1 MGEGKGLAVIL
12 RGAIGRQPLFPA
24 VGEKEHRHRRSPQGQ
39 ARHVSGGRGHA
50 LQPEEIGAS
59 GQLHPDEGSIGSRQN
74 SAFRADSQRH
84 VPRPERRRQL
94 EE

>member
-1 MGEGKGLAVIL
+1 VREGQGLAAIL

-24 VGEKEHRHRRSPQGQ
+24 VGEKEHRHRRWAQGQ
-39 ARHVSGGRGHA
+39 ARHLSRGRGHA
-50 LQPEEIGAS
+50 LQPEEIGAP
-59 GQLHPDEGSIGSRQN
+59 GQLHPDEGSIGGSQN
-74 SAFRADSQRH
+74 SAFGADSQRH